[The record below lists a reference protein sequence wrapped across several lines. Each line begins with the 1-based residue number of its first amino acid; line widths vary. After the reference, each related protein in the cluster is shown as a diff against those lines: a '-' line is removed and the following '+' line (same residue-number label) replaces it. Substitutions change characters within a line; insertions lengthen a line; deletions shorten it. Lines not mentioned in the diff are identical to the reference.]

1 MLSRVF
7 LSAADSITWRSPISV
22 QSHWPCMRT
31 ATNVRSPSPGQSPRW
46 AGSEPA
52 AAAAAVGEA
61 GLGLG
66 AAASLLCASIWWFQQ
81 L

>member
-7 LSAADSITWRSPISV
+7 LSAAVSMTGRSPMRV
-22 QSHWPCMRT
+22 QFHWSRMRT
-31 ATNVRSPSPGQSPRW
+31 ATNVRSPSPGQSPRL

-52 AAAAAVGEA
+52 AAAGEA

-66 AAASLLCASIWWFQQ
+66 AAASFFCPSIWWFQQ